1 MNSSNST
8 RIIRITYFTLLDIFF
23 QDSIKVNQSEFVY
36 NIRPSCQLFDFD
48 RLIRIP
54 KNNYTW
60 LNKSKDE
67 EKFLQTHETYHI
79 SWYPNKSSN

>member
-48 RLIRIP
+48 RLIRIS
-54 KNNYTW
+54 KNNYT
-60 LNKSKDE
+60 
-67 EKFLQTHETYHI
+67 
-79 SWYPNKSSN
+79 